1 MSRKY
6 KKDARIDLSN
16 TGRKTIVP
24 KVRYYRKKPVVIE
37 AVVWTGSNN
46 DEIAV
51 FTNGAGK
58 FTREVEIYGIDYR
71 LYIETLEGTM
81 EANIGDYIIRG
92 INGEFYPC
100 KPDIFKITY
109 EEVEPGYV
117 VVETALFFSKE
128 SSKYA
133 TNNEDYNLDFV
144 CIQLMYLKS
153 LLKIRGFLFLN
164 EVAASLGIGLT
175 PKGQTHGW
183 LQSNDDFTFEI
194 DSTPSNVRIVLPNIS
209 EMYQDI

>member
-1 MSRKY
+1 MPRKY
-6 KKDARIDLSN
+6 KKDAGIDLSN
-16 TGRKTIVP
+16 TGRKTVIP

-46 DEIAV
+46 DEIA
-51 FTNGAGK
+51 
-58 FTREVEIYGIDYR
+58 
-71 LYIETLEGTM
+71 
-81 EANIGDYIIRG
+81 
-92 INGEFYPC
+92 
-100 KPDIFKITY
+100 
-109 EEVEPGYV
+109 
-117 VVETALFFSKE
+117 LFFSKE

-133 TNNEDYNLDFV
+133 TDNEDYNLDFV

-183 LQSNDDFTFEI
+183 LQSNDDFNFEI
-194 DSTPSNVRIVLPNIS
+194 DSTPYNVRIVLPNIS

>member
-1 MSRKY
+1 MPRKY
-6 KKDARIDLSN
+6 KKDAGIDLSN
-16 TGRKTIVP
+16 TGRKTVIP

-37 AVVWTGSNN
+37 AV
-46 DEIAV
+46 
-51 FTNGAGK
+51 
-58 FTREVEIYGIDYR
+58 
-71 LYIETLEGTM
+71 
-81 EANIGDYIIRG
+81 
-92 INGEFYPC
+92 
-100 KPDIFKITY
+100 

-133 TNNEDYNLDFV
+133 TDNEDYNLDFV
-144 CIQLMYLKS
+144 RIQLMYLKS

-183 LQSNDDFTFEI
+183 LQSNDDFNFEI
-194 DSTPSNVRIVLPNIS
+194 DSTPYNVRIVLPNIS

>member
-1 MSRKY
+1 MPRKY
-6 KKDARIDLSN
+6 KKDAWIDLSN

-24 KVRYYRKKPVVIE
+24 KVRYYRKKPVVIK

-109 EEVEPGYV
+109 EEVEPGYIDEEV
-117 VVETALFFSKE
+117 EHGYIVVETALFFSKE

-133 TNNEDYNLDFV
+133 TDNEDYNLDFV
-144 CIQLMYLKS
+144 RIQLMYLKS
-153 LLKIRGFLFLN
+153 LLKSRGFLFLN

-183 LQSNDDFTFEI
+183 LQSNDDFNFDI
-194 DSTPSNVRIVLPNIS
+194 DSLPSA
-209 EMYQDI
+209 

>member
-1 MSRKY
+1 MPRKY

-46 DEIAV
+46 DEIAA
-51 FTNGAGK
+51 FTNGAGT

-81 EANIGDYIIRG
+81 EAKIGDYIIRG

-100 KPDIFKITY
+100 KL
-109 EEVEPGYV
+109 
-117 VVETALFFSKE
+117 VVETALFFSKD

-133 TNNEDYNLDFV
+133 TDNEDYNLDFV
-144 CIQLMYLKS
+144 RIQLMYLKS